1 MSFEHLIHTTSCVVH
16 FRGSRWRKASG
27 SLTEMQM
34 ARRAK
39 LRGLL
44 ALVSKTND
52 RKKRIE
58 FLD

>member
-1 MSFEHLIHTTSCVVH
+1 MEKSQRLADGNANGKE
-16 FRGSRWRKASG
+16 GD
-27 SLTEMQM
+27 
-34 ARRAK
+34 